1 MAYVYKRLTFVI
13 ITYFLF
19 IILRICGIGALNSY
33 TRFDSDMYVQR
44 VVLSTFDIHVDIA
57 F

>member
-19 IILRICGIGALNSY
+19 IIFRICGIGALNSY

>member
-33 TRFDSDMYVQR
+33 IRFDSDMYVQR
-44 VVLSTFDIHVDIA
+44 VVLSTFDIHVDIT